1 MFTEGTNRVGGG
13 DDLVAFIEYLGANNS
28 PVAPPAD
35 RIAGI

>member
-1 MFTEGTNRVGGG
+1 MFREGTDRVGGG
-13 DDLVAFIEYLGANNS
+13 DDLEALIDYLGANC

>member
-13 DDLVAFIEYLGANNS
+13 DDLAAFIDYLGANS